1 MIMNALYKLTLFII
15 LINTYQSRIFI
26 NHKFFKLNAS
36 KWGNFTNFQI
46 IPRELDSHEL
56 YLIFND

>member
-1 MIMNALYKLTLFII
+1 MNSLFKII
-15 LINTYQSRIFI
+15 IIATFINAYQSRILI

-46 IPRELDSHEL
+46 IPRELDSHEIQH
-56 YLIFND
+56 IFNN

>member
-1 MIMNALYKLTLFII
+1 MKSLLYQIIIIITFINA
-15 LINTYQSRIFI
+15 YQSRFLINPIFM
-26 NHKFFKLNAS
+26 KLNTS